1 MVSRTEF
8 PAVALMSPMLLTA
21 GLMHGGWGGIKW
33 AITASEHLKAPF
45 ETAEMALAPSPSPF
59 F

>member
-33 AITASEHLKAPF
+33 ATTACEHLKAPF
-45 ETAEMALAPSPSPF
+45 EAADIALAQSPSSF